1 MSIHIRYPN
10 ITAGSEREQMAQMRS
25 YLHQLV
31 DQLNYA
37 FSILGEGTKEGCKEC
52 ETVKNDLMHEIN
64 QLHSKINRL
73 ESSEEE

>member
-1 MSIHIRYPN
+1 MSINIRYPN

-37 FSILGEGTKEGCKEC
+37 FSILGEGTQEGCKEC
-52 ETVKNDLMHEIN
+52 ETVKEDLMHEIN

>member
-1 MSIHIRYPN
+1 MSINIRYPN
-10 ITAGSEREQMAQMRS
+10 ITAGSEKEQMAQMRS

-37 FSILGEGTKEGCKEC
+37 FSIIGDGTADGCKSC
-52 ETVKNDLMHEIN
+52 EAVKMELKQEIG
-64 QLHSKINRL
+64 QLSSKINRL

>member
-1 MSIHIRYPN
+1 MIELRYPS
-10 ITAGSEREQMAQMRS
+10 ITGSSEKEQLAQMRS

-37 FSILGEGTKEGCKEC
+37 FSILGEGTQEGCKEC
-52 ETVKNDLMHEIN
+52 EKVKNDLMQEIN